1 MRVNQRNCK
10 TQSGFLVSRA
20 LPDRSPIL
28 YRNFAR
34 EFYTKANGVKEVGN
48 QRKWKPKVCL
58 NKTMRTHH
66 AVKSVGI
73 DNGEQLATDD
83 GNRGGRDANVSKRQA
98 ESAIIL
104 SA

>member
-1 MRVNQRNCK
+1 
-10 TQSGFLVSRA
+10 
-20 LPDRSPIL
+20 
-28 YRNFAR
+28 
-34 EFYTKANGVKEVGN
+34 
-48 QRKWKPKVCL
+48 
-58 NKTMRTHH
+58 MRTHH